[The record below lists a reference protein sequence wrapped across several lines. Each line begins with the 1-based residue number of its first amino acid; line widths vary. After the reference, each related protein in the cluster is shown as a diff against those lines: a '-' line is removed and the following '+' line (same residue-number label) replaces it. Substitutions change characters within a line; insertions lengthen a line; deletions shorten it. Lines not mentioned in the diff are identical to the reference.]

1 MFGWDFEVGAW
12 SRFWI
17 CLIKICVRICDMT
30 SRNYF
35 GKQNSTLGSVVPLAI
50 LFRLTWF
57 IHPMI
62 FKAHVSKQ
70 FWFFS
75 SLRSNSALIIFLV
88 HSLHTCISIPAQ
100 GNILCLIIFWRFFS
114 DLVMSFNN
122 PLDIKN
128 ILWDCIFLQ
137 TSSTDQQQKT
147 WDASLQDRALSLAP
161 CKYSTCGW
169 AKKRSMISTN
179 R

>member
-1 MFGWDFEVGAW
+1 MLMFGWDFELW
-12 SRFWI
+12 N
-17 CLIKICVRICDMT
+17 LIKICERTC
-30 SRNYF
+30 YF
-35 GKQNSTLGSVVPLAI
+35 GKQNSTLGSVVPLAMLFI
-50 LFRLTWF
+50 LAWF

-62 FKAHVSKQ
+62 FKDYVSKQ

-75 SLRSNSALIIFLV
+75 SLRSNSELIIFLV

-100 GNILCLIIFWRFFS
+100 GNILCLIFFLTIFQWFS
-114 DLVMSFNN
+114 VVIEQSFRY
-122 PLDIKN
+122 KN

-137 TSSTDQQQKT
+137 TSSTDQQFQT
-147 WDASLQDRALSLAP
+147 WDASLQDRVLSLAP

-169 AKKRSMISTN
+169 AKKRSMISIN